1 MKNGFSLIEV
11 LVAISILT
19 LGVIGTAGLQ
29 LAALRTARQSA
40 FHAFALQLAT
50 EMADTMRADHG
61 RARQTGGVTGG
72 VDPYVGMDYRSA
84 EGEPARPAKLCYA
97 SACDA
102 QELAAFEIYEW
113 KKRIRAALPGGR
125 VKVCRDASPWDA
137 SKKTLS
143 WNCEGAMDDSA
154 PVVVKFGWQSKNP
167 DGSLIRDANGSF
179 PPAVA
184 LAVAL

>member
-1 MKNGFSLIEV
+1 MVISMKNGFSLIEV
-11 LVAISILT
+11 LVAISILA

-29 LAALRTARQSA
+29 LAALRTARQTA

-50 EMADTMRADHG
+50 EIADTMRADHG
-61 RARQTGGVTGG
+61 RAQHTGGI
-72 VDPYVGMDYRSA
+72 DPYAGIDYRSA

-113 KKRIRAALPGGR
+113 KKRIRAVLPGGR
-125 VKVCRDASPWDA
+125 IKVCRDASPWDA
-137 SKKTLS
+137 SKKTLT
-143 WNCEGAMDDSA
+143 WNCEGAMGDSA

-179 PPAVA
+179 LPAVA